1 MNEDLTSSQ
10 DFEENPNEL
19 FEHLK
24 LVVDPG
30 QATMRIDKYIINFT
44 ENISRNRIQN
54 AAKEDYLRVNDQPVK
69 TNYKVRPNDVITI
82 VLPQPIQTFKMMPE
96 KMDLNIVYED
106 DDVMVINKDA
116 GMVVHPGS
124 GNWSGT
130 LSHGIAYHLGSAFE
144 TSGLNPNR
152 PGIVHRIDKWTSGL
166 LVVAKNEFAVT
177 HLSKQF
183 FDKTVDRVYEAIAW
197 GMFEE
202 QEGTVVGNIA
212 RSQKDRKIFQ
222 VYEDET
228 IGKHAVTH
236 YKTIEDLGYV
246 SHIQCKLETG
256 RTHQIRVH
264 MRYLGHPLFA
274 DQEYGGNTI
283 VKGTV
288 FTKYR
293 QFVDNCFK
301 LCNRQALHAK
311 TLAFNHP
318 VTGERLSFESE
329 LADDMQAVLKKWQG
343 YAKQLK
349 R

>member
-1 MNEDLTSSQ
+1 MNEDLTSNQ
-10 DFEENPNEL
+10 NLGNNPEER

-24 LVVDPG
+24 LVVDQG
-30 QATMRIDKYIINFT
+30 QAPMRIDKYIISFT
-44 ENISRNRIQN
+44 ENISRNKIQN
-54 AAKEDYLRVNDQPVK
+54 AAKENGLQVNQQPVK

-82 VLPQPIQTFKMMPE
+82 MLPQPMKTFTMIPE

-106 DDVMVINKDA
+106 EHVMVINKDA

-130 LSHGIAYHLGSAFE
+130 LSHGIAYHLGE
-144 TSGLNPNR
+144 KRNGLNPER

-183 FDKTVDRVYEAIAW
+183 FDKTVDRIYEAIAW

-202 QEGTVVGNIA
+202 PEGTITGNIA

-311 TLAFNHP
+311 TLAFTHP
-318 VTGERLSFESE
+318 VTGERLSFDSE
-329 LADDMQAVLKKWQG
+329 LAEDMQAVLTKWQG